1 MRCISIHNYSVT
13 LTVLTIGN
21 PVTAPDPLISNA
33 LLTSIFV
40 STLPEPPRSPRL
52 ADAFSV
58 MKISS
63 VAMIFNV
70 SG

>member
-1 MRCISIHNYSVT
+1 LYISIHFYSVT

-33 LLTSIFV
+33 LTSIFV
-40 STLPEPPRSPRL
+40 STLPEPPRSPL